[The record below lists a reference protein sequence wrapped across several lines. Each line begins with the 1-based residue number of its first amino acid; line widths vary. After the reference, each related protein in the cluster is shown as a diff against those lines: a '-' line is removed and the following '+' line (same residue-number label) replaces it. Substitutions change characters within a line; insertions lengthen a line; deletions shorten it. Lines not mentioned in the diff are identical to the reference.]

1 MQPITPSAARTVPPA
16 PAPGHRAPGNWRAS
30 ADEIALLVLV
40 LSLVGMLVSFVLLVV
55 P

>member
-1 MQPITPSAARTVPPA
+1 MQPITPSAARPVPPV
-16 PAPGHRAPGNWRAS
+16 PAPDHRAPANWRAA

-40 LSLVGMLVSFVLLVV
+40 LSLVGMLVSLVLLLV